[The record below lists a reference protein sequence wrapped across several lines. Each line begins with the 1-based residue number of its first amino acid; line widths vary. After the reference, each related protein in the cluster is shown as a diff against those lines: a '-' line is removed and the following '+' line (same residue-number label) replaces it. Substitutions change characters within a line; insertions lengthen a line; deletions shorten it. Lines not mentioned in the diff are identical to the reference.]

1 MPLRTRFLTHWRS
14 WLALAAGFSLLA
26 GLLAACGEVTPT
38 NQTNQLL
45 INEVYTGAVLND
57 TQWIE
62 LLNNT
67 NDSLNLEGYSLETTQ
82 GRIDLGALAAGR
94 PLAKGTIFIFSNNP
108 ALVNE
113 AAFKVMQD
121 AARDAQAR
129 ALLKRPPLPLEERQ
143 VLGTLN
149 PAKDFVVLKDPGGK
163 ILDQLGW
170 GGVDSATRARL
181 GSQSELNANLPP
193 PNSDQKSLGRTAAF
207 GQRPATDP
215 GPINPGIFTL
225 HNSPTPGRGDTL
237 RSNASYQFLFTGF
250 TDIVATAGGALLW
263 LAFFII
269 ALVARRFETLSGQ
282 KTYWQ
287 YLMAAPVGILIYAVI
302 QVTDFIVSGRL
313 TDFWSWPA
321 FLALFISGLACV
333 YVVNIFRLIAKSI
346 LEA

>member
-1 MPLRTRFLTHWRS
+1 MSLPGKFPTCGRP

-26 GLLAACGEVTPT
+26 LLLAACGDITPT
-38 NQTNQLL
+38 AKTNQLL
-45 INEVYTGAVLND
+45 INEVFTGAVLYD

-67 NDSLNLEGYSLETTQ
+67 ANPINLDGYSLETT
-82 GRIDLGALAAGR
+82 GGKIALGQVAAGQ
-94 PLAKGTIFIFSNNP
+94 PLAKGAIFIVANNP

-113 AAFKVMQD
+113 AAFKAMQD
-121 AARDAQAR
+121 SARDAQAR
-129 ALLKRPPLPLEERQ
+129 DLLKRPPLPLEERQ

-149 PAKDFVVLKDPGGK
+149 PAKDFVVLKGPDGQ
-163 ILDQLGW
+163 ILDQVGW
-170 GGVDSATRARL
+170 GGVDPATRARL
-181 GSQSELNANLPP
+181 GSQSELNANLLP

-207 GQRPATDP
+207 GQRPASDP

-225 HNSPTPGRGDTL
+225 HNTPTPGRGDTL

-250 TDIVATAGGALLW
+250 TDIVATLGGALLW

-269 ALVARRFETLSGQ
+269 ALVARRFETLTGQ

-287 YLMAAPVGILIYAVI
+287 YLMAAPVGILIYAII

-333 YVVNIFRLIAKSI
+333 YVVNIFRLIAKHI